1 MAKQISGSLKDARSM
16 LDTVGRNIDN
26 TQQPG
31 ARALD
36 TSIKVSP
43 VGKNG
48 AYRTSVVTT
57 RRDDPLKTKILFS
70 STSSSSKTQ
79 TKSSS
84 LSFLQQAIG
93 SGSDLQKS
101 LLVRAVTDFIS
112 KSKVLPAVNDISMKR
127 AFVAKGVALSDALNN
142 ATDKVN
148 ALRVDADNDLKDGL
162 MQLNSSLKQL
172 HLLNQNILTS
182 RAPQNLYDNR
192 DRLIGEISQKLEVQT
207 YYGHNGVANLMIKG
221 SGYELV
227 SATSRAE
234 FSYPGAK
241 TSDLLTSGTIP
252 AVTITKVSTE
262 NGRDKVLSAATPIV
276 GGSDNTS
283 LQGMKGGQIE
293 GWINLRDVELPLAG
307 DAIKSLALGVAK
319 AVNGVHNNGSPYPP
333 KTSFRGAKAVLG
345 SQGLDLQGKVT
356 FFAIDQNGAQLAGGA
371 GKLNPATIDFSTFKG
386 KGIGGQPTVLE
397 IIQEINQKLNITP
410 SRARV
415 AIGAI
420 SSNSGPVDGQ
430 YLVNNMQLA
439 GVSDIGGDGRWSFD
453 LDLQGS
459 AYFGSKIEVLSVT
472 GPGAP
477 LLPAE
482 LPPAFTLGK
491 GIDTRTGVPI
501 TLGGFVAGGPVV
513 DVAVRVRVTGDNGVV
528 EEGTVTFKVN
538 QNSANENSAKFNGRV
553 AYQTGQANPPT
564 GQIVTA
570 GLTSHTGVAKAM
582 LVDDN
587 GNEITDPSS
596 GVEGHLVI
604 KTNSSDY
611 RLAIQN
617 GDLKDNSMQAGNFSR
632 LFEINNFFDFDETT
646 GKISVSKVINDDPGQ
661 LATGMVS
668 LNKGTPTKVMVGDE
682 IARSNLV
689 FGVHFAIGD
698 IINID
703 GQAFTFGPGLGQVPI
718 GAGGPPAD
726 LTTSLQNLKAI
737 MDADPALRFTA
748 EVSVNGIALKAKTK
762 GDFGNRLP
770 IIVTLA
776 QPGGQTLGI
785 NGGVAAP
792 VVNLVPQNAPFA
804 GGSDKEDIITISD
817 YTIGSSSFEVLI
829 NMQNLSSAELDFT
842 GQGIASGEFS
852 STIEQFATL
861 VSGAISGQY
870 NEAKDIDDVQQEAL
884 ESLNKEMTK
893 LFGPDLYEQYFYSLE
908 LKQFM
913 TVIANYGKMVQNVAD
928 RVFDTLFRN

>member
-31 ARALD
+31 ARAVD

-112 KSKVLPAVNDISMKR
+112 QSKVLPAVNDVSMKR

-148 ALRVDADNDLKDGL
+148 ALRVDADNDLRDGL

-241 TSDLLTSGTIP
+241 TSDLLTGGTIP

-276 GGSDNTS
+276 GGSDNMA

-356 FFAIDQNGAQLAGGA
+356 FFAIDQSGAQLAGGA

-415 AIGAI
+415 AIGSI
-420 SSNSGPVDGQ
+420 SSNGGPVDGQ
-430 YLVNNMQLA
+430 KLINNIQLA
-439 GVSDIGGDGRWSFD
+439 GVSDIGGDGRWSFN

-459 AYFGSKIEVLSVT
+459 AYFGSKIEVLGV
-472 GPGAP
+472 ARD
-477 LLPAE
+477 PAGVNQQAE
-482 LPPAFTLGK
+482 ALPPAFTLGK

-528 EEGTVTFKVN
+528 EEGTVTFKVD
-538 QNSANENSAKFNGRV
+538 QDSANENSAKFNGRV
-553 AYQTGQANPPT
+553 AYQTGQANPPV
-564 GQIVTA
+564 GQIVAA

-604 KTNSSDY
+604 KTNSLDY

-668 LNKGTPTKVMVGDE
+668 LNKGTPTKVTTGTV
-682 IARSNLV
+682 AASVNLNFLQNFLAV
-689 FGVHFAIGD
+689 PADTIT
-698 IINID
+698 ID
-703 GQAFTFGPGLGQVPI
+703 GQVFTFGVAGPGQVPVAL
-718 GAGGPPAD
+718 GVD
-726 LTTSLQNLKAI
+726 LPTSLANLAAQI
-737 MDADPALRFTA
+737 NADPTLRFAA
-748 EVSVNGIALKAKTK
+748 EIVGGGIKLTAKTK
-762 GDFGNRLP
+762 GDFGNGLT
-770 IIVTLA
+770 VTPALNA
-776 QPGGQTLGI
+776 GNQM
-785 NGGVAAP
+785 NGAGVA
-792 VVNLVPQNAPFA
+792 VNFA
-804 GGSDKEDIITISD
+804 GGVSDPDAIITISD

-829 NMQNLSSAELDFT
+829 NMQNLSSSELDFT